1 MDVRGQISIEFLL
14 ILGFIMVIVLA
25 IASLAGPQIEKNS
38 ITSAA
43 REGASNS
50 LSEISSTNP
59 SFTPN
64 RVTKMNMTDAGNVTY
79 IKFQF
84 ANTLPANYKSLVLNQ
99 TMQSILNQAGFTFIN
114 NTTVKGNNDLYTIL
128 I

>member
-14 ILGFIMVIVLA
+14 ILGFIMVIVLVF
-25 IASLAGPQIEKNS
+25 ASLAGPQIEKNS

-50 LSEISSTNP
+50 LSGIASTNT

-64 RVTKMNMTDAGNVTY
+64 RVTKINMTDAGNVTY
-79 IKFQF
+79 IQIQF
-84 ANTLPANYKSLVLNQ
+84 FNTLPANYQSLVLNQ
-99 TMQSILNQAGFTFIN
+99 TMQSVLNQSGFTFIN
-114 NTTVKGNNDLYTIL
+114 NNTVKSSNEIYTIL

>member
-1 MDVRGQISIEFLL
+1 M
-14 ILGFIMVIVLA
+14 A

-79 IKFQF
+79 IKIQF
-84 ANTLPANYKSLVLNQ
+84 ANTLPANYQSLVLNQ
-99 TMQSILNQAGFTFIN
+99 TIQSILNQSGFTFIN
-114 NTTVKGNNDLYTIL
+114 NTTVKGNNELYTIL